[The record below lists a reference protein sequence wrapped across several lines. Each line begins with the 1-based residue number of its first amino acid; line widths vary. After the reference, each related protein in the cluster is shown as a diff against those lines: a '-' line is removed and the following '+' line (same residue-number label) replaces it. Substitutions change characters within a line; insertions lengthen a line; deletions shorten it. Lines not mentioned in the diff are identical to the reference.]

1 MGNGISAPI
10 VPTTVFS
17 PLSVVSLIHTQ
28 SIQNLLSGSKW
39 GNGIGNGSDLSYS
52 FSNYASLFNY
62 TTLGMFDL
70 KLMTATQKS
79 AAQSA
84 MQMWA
89 NVANITFNE
98 VMDTSV
104 VAGDIRWNATT
115 SFDISSIQTLISP
128 NSASNGDIW
137 IGANYGG
144 YNSSTAGSYS
154 MYAYMHELGHAL
166 GLAHPNESTIAPV
179 SNEDQLKYSIMSY
192 RSFAGDS
199 TAGTYGNSFFP
210 TTPMIN
216 DIAAIQFLYGA
227 NTNNKTGNDV
237 YSWVDGQNIFE
248 TIWDGGGN
256 DTIDASN
263 QTQGVVIQ
271 LTSGKWSSIGGSF
284 WNGQGYVRDCLTI
297 AYDTVIEN
305 ATGSNLADQL
315 EGNDAANMLQ
325 GLGGNDILD
334 GGAGDDTAVFIGNM
348 SEYSIVKNV
357 DGSITVTDIVS
368 GRDGSDILRNI
379 EHIKFLDA
387 TYHVNDTVVIPLG
400 NSAPTSQNT
409 VVVTNEDTA
418 KVFSVSDFPFFD
430 ADNGDILTKIMITS
444 LPSTG
449 TLKLNGSAVILN
461 QEITTVDISLGKL
474 VFTPEANGNGAG
486 YASFG
491 FKVSDGIVYSGMN
504 NTVTINVTPINDLP
518 AGSVTIT
525 GNSVVGQTLTAAN
538 TLTDADGMGI
548 IQYHW
553 YADGVA
559 IVDAIQAAYTL
570 TNNEIGKAITVQASY
585 TDAQGTFESL
595 FSSATASVMQNIVIG
610 VTPGNDTPIED
621 DEDIMPPVLMNVING
636 TSGNDTLIGDN
647 SDNIIDGKA
656 GADKM
661 IGNLGN
667 DTYFVDSVKDVV
679 IETSTLKTE
688 IDMVYSSVRY
698 VLGNNVE
705 NLILIGENN
714 ISGTGNSLDN
724 ILIGNKG
731 NNLLDGK
738 SGSDLLHGG
747 DGNDYLIGGTGNDTL
762 IGGNGKD
769 VFLFNTTLNSKYNR
783 DIILDFESGEDK
795 IQLENAIFKKLIKVG
810 TLTSANFVA
819 NETGTAKDSN
829 DYIVY
834 NTKTGVLTY
843 DTNGSYSGGVVEIA
857 VLGVSDHPSISYS
870 DFMVS

>member
-17 PLSVVSLIHTQ
+17 PLSVVPLAHTQ

-39 GNGIGNGSDLSYS
+39 GNGIGNGADLSYS
-52 FSNYASLFNY
+52 FSNYNSLFNY

-70 KLMTATQKS
+70 KLMTATQKI
-79 AAQSA
+79 AAQNA
-84 MQMWA
+84 MEMWA
-89 NVANITFNE
+89 NVANISFNE
-98 VMDTSV
+98 VLDTSV
-104 VAGDIRWNATT
+104 SAGDIRWNATM
-115 SFDISSIQTLISP
+115 SFDISSIQTFVSP

-166 GLAHPNESTIAPV
+166 GLTHPNEGTIAPI

-192 RSFAGDS
+192 RSFAGD
-199 TAGTYGNSFFP
+199 TTTGTYGNSFFP

-227 NTNNKTGNDV
+227 NTNNKSGDNV
-237 YSWVDGQNIFE
+237 YAWVNGQNIFE

-271 LTSGKWSSIGGSF
+271 LTPGKWSSIGASF

-297 AYDTVIEN
+297 AYDTIIEN
-305 ATGSNLADQL
+305 AIGTNLVDQL

-334 GGAGDDTAVFIGNM
+334 GGGGDDTAVFIGNM
-348 SEYSIVKNV
+348 SEYSIVRNV
-357 DGSITVTDIVS
+357 DGSITVTDTVS
-368 GRDGSDILRNI
+368 GKDGSDILRNI

-387 TYHVNDTVVIPLG
+387 TYQVNGTVVIPSG
-400 NSAPTSQNT
+400 NNAPTSQNT

-430 ADNGDILTKIMITS
+430 ADSGDILTKIMITS
-444 LPSTG
+444 LPLSG

-461 QEITTVDISLGKL
+461 QEIAPADITSGKL
-474 VFTPEANGNGAG
+474 VFTPEANGNGVG

-491 FKVSDGIVYSGMN
+491 FKVSDGIVYSSTN
-504 NTVTINVTPINDLP
+504 NTITVNVTPINDLP
-518 AGSVTIT
+518 VGSVTVT
-525 GNSVVGQTLTAAN
+525 GNSVVGQTLSAAN
-538 TLTDADGMGI
+538 TLTDADGMGT

-553 YADGVA
+553 YAEGVA
-559 IVDAIQAAYTL
+559 IVDAIQSTYTL
-570 TNNEIGKAITVQASY
+570 TNNEIGKTITVQASY

-595 FSSATASVMQNIVIG
+595 YSSATASVMQNNATG
-610 VTPGNDTPIED
+610 GTPGNDTPTGD
-621 DEDIMPPVLMNVING
+621 DEDTIPPAQMNVISG

-667 DTYFVDSVKDVV
+667 DTYFIDNAKDVV

-705 NLILIGENN
+705 NLILIGENS
-714 ISGTGNSLDN
+714 ISGSGNSLDN

-738 SGSDLLHGG
+738 LGSDLLHGG
-747 DGNDYLIGGTGNDTL
+747 EGNDYLIGGTGNDTL
-762 IGGNGKD
+762 IGGDGKD
-769 VFLFNTTLNSKYNR
+769 IFLFNTSLNSTFNK

-795 IQLENAIFKKLIKVG
+795 IQLENAIFKKLVKVG

-819 NETGTAKDSN
+819 NETGTAKDGN

-843 DTNGSYSGGVVEIA
+843 DMNGSYSGGAVEIA
-857 VLGVSDHPSISYS
+857 VLGVSDHPSITYS